1 MQAADSDWVAA
12 LHEVFEQAV
21 AREEGTLDVLMSGAQ
36 QALRRIAHRQRLGFE
51 GTLSTTELVNE
62 AWLRLNDSALPQ
74 PIDARGFFAIAA
86 RVMRQVLVDH
96 IRIRRAQKRGG
107 GRAAES
113 LSAAL
118 DQASPDPAAEE
129 VLLIDQALDALRLQN
144 ARAADV
150 VQLRYFAG
158 LSDVEIGELLGVE
171 ESTVRRDWLKA
182 RAWLHAHLESP

>member
-1 MQAADSDWVAA
+1 MQASDSEWAAA

-21 AREEGTLDVLMSGAQ
+21 ARDGGLDVLMSGAQ
-36 QALRRIAHRQRLGFE
+36 QALRRIAHRQRLSLD
-51 GTLSTTELVNE
+51 GTLSTTELVHE

-96 IRIRRAQKRGG
+96 IRVRRAQKRGG
-107 GRAAES
+107 GLPAES

-118 DQASPDPAAEE
+118 EQASPDPAAEE
-129 VLLIDQALDALRLQN
+129 VLLIDQALDALRLQH

-158 LSDVEIGELLGVE
+158 LSDVEIGALLGVE

-182 RAWLHAHLESP
+182 RAWLYAHLGSP